1 MYTIEYLPVAKDD
14 LLEIVEYIG
23 KELKNPEAV
32 YELMDELT
40 DVSERLESFPY
51 EYQVYTPLKTLK
63 QEYRRAPIKNYVM
76 FYWVDEVQKKVTIT
90 RVLYSRRKYVNL
102 LV

>member
-1 MYTIEYLPVAKDD
+1 MYTIEYLPVAKED
-14 LLEIVEYIG
+14 LLEIVAYIG
-23 KELKNPEAV
+23 KELKNHDAV

-51 EYQVYTPLKTLK
+51 EYQAYTPLKMLK
-63 QEYRRAPIKNYVM
+63 HEYRRAPIKNYVM
-76 FYWVDEVQKKVTIT
+76 FYWIDEVQKKVTIA
-90 RVLYSRRKYVNL
+90 RVLYGRRNYVNL